1 MPLTDEERQRYARQ
15 LVIPELGEAAQ
26 EKLRAARVLV
36 VGTGGLGSPAL
47 TYLAAAGVGTL
58 GAVDSDVVELS
69 NLQRQFLHATPDLG
83 RPKTASAA
91 AKLRALNPDIEVVEH
106 QERFHAAS
114 AFRLIDAYDVV
125 VDAVDNFPAR
135 FLLNDACVL
144 RKATL
149 VEAGVLQFYGVV
161 MTIRGGESACYR
173 CLHPDFVDPESAP
186 SPAEAGI
193 FGPVPGVI
201 GTLQAAEVI
210 KVVTGVGRP
219 LYDRLLQF
227 DALSLTFDEVPLR
240 RDPAC
245 PVCGGHPTITSLHDY
260 GPTPQAEPRYDVT
273 ADTAPTGGVPRD

>member
-1 MPLTDEERQRYARQ
+1 MSLTDEERRRYARQ

-26 EKLRAARVLV
+26 EKLKAARVLV

-47 TYLAAAGVGTL
+47 TYLASAGVGTL
-58 GAVDSDVVELS
+58 GAVDCDVVELS

-83 RPKTASAA
+83 RPKTVSAA
-91 AKLRALNPDIEVVEH
+91 ARLRAINPDIDVVEH
-106 QERFHAAS
+106 QARFDAAS
-114 AFRLIDAYDVV
+114 AFGLIDAYDVI

-144 RKATL
+144 HKATL

-173 CLHPDFVDPESAP
+173 CLHPDFVDPEAAP

-201 GTLQAAEVI
+201 GALQAAEAI
-210 KVVTGVGRP
+210 KIVTGVGRP
-219 LYDRLLQF
+219 LCDRLLQF
-227 DALSLTFDEVPLR
+227 DALSLTFDEVPLL

-245 PVCGGHPTITSLHDY
+245 PVCGEHPTITSLHDY
-260 GPTPQAEPRYDVT
+260 GPSPQAQPRFDV
-273 ADTAPTGGVPRD
+273 ADATPAGGVTRD